1 MSSPTTLVR
10 YSGFAMIAGSV
21 LILISSTGV
30 LGAVVSLATSTGSGI
45 IILALML
52 DSFGR
57 IMLAASLLI
66 LGIYL
71 MRQLNEE
78 SQLSRL
84 FKILGVGAASVSVVA
99 SLAGLFVLTLG
110 SGTLAGRMLPG
121 PLQANFGPTITALM
135 LGGITIASVSL
146 GVALFCTWHL
156 GWWWI
161 LLPVL
166 GLLMAPQVL
175 GLALGV
181 VSTPVAGSSLDPRV
195 ALAFGTYALLTV
207 GWIAFGLLL
216 VFRAGEHRAGSSRV
230 T

>member
-1 MSSPTTLVR
+1 MSSPTLVR

-30 LGAVVSLATSTGSGI
+30 LGAVVSLATSTGSE
-45 IILALML
+45 ILILVLMF
-52 DSFGR
+52 DSSGWL
-57 IMLAASLLI
+57 MLAACLLI

-78 SQLSRL
+78 GQISRL
-84 FKILGVGAASVSVVA
+84 FKILGVGAAAVSVVV
-99 SLAGLFVLTLG
+99 SLAGLFVLTLEPVA
-110 SGTLAGRMLPG
+110 LAVRTLPG

-146 GVALFCTWHL
+146 GVALLRTWHL
-156 GWWWI
+156 GWWWVI
-161 LLPVL
+161 LPVL

-181 VSTPVAGSSLDPRV
+181 VSTPVAGSFLDPRV